1 MMKSLTQTISLC
13 SLFLLALAFPSRVY
27 GLLTVYPS
35 PGDLST
41 ISNLK
46 QSGDFTVKVN
56 GQSLF
61 VYESPNYFKGT
72 PEGWA
77 IKPQDTVSFTS
88 FAFSGETVTVE
99 VTSLRT
105 VTSATIRPK
114 SVGLPYTVSGNKITF
129 TLTGPQKLSL
139 EVNNQKRPLFIIAE
153 APDVPDTAATYYYP
167 APGVYKVG
175 SFKEIKDGESVYIA
189 AGAVVEGT
197 FLCSGNNNKFR
208 GRGIL
213 TAGYVSWDSWKA
225 DTSQCMISYSDAALV
240 KKYRGASNCQFE
252 GLIMLNSPGWY
263 NYGSLSSSTVKNIKF
278 LSWNAN
284 TDGLRLGGSCLM
296 EDCLFY
302 QNDDCLIGN
311 WGTGNTWRNCIVWNG
326 VYGRAIVSLVGSTAR
341 TFLWENIDI
350 IGESTNNPVIL
361 LQNYGN
367 TAPVT
372 LDGYVIRNVRVESPR
387 TMAPFIKI
395 LSLATTPA
403 ITMKNIL
410 LENITTETTLPSE
423 GLIDVSKSSSGTSSV
438 NGLEFR
444 DVYIAGNLV
453 TSLGTLKITSS
464 GSVSNLTFTS
474 TSAPTL
480 LNRAVRGTV
489 GAPGNELIV
498 AVTVGGSTAKNLL
511 FRAAGPSLASL
522 GVTAPSA
529 DPKLEVLSGQTV
541 LGSNDN
547 YDAAL
552 AGTFTTAG
560 AFAFTAGAKDAAL
573 TLTLQPGTYTL
584 RVSAVGTSYGT
595 VLAEI
600 FELP

>member
-1 MMKSLTQTISLC
+1 MNSRKTTLSAWSL
-13 SLFLLALAFPSRVY
+13 LLLV
-27 GLLTVYPS
+27 LLTPARVLGVLNVYPA

-72 PEGWA
+72 PQGWG

-105 VTSATIRPK
+105 ITSATIRPK
-114 SVGLPYTVSGNKITF
+114 SVGLAYTVSGNKITF
-129 TLTGPQKLSL
+129 TLQGPQKLSL
-139 EVNNQKRPLFIIAE
+139 EVNDQKRPLFIVAE

-175 SFKEIKDGESVYIA
+175 TLKEIKNGESVYIA

-208 GRGIL
+208 GRGIF
-213 TAGYVSWDSWKA
+213 TSSYISWDTWKA
-225 DTSQCMISYSDAALV
+225 DNTQCMITYSDAALV
-240 KKYRGASNCQFE
+240 KHYRVSTNNQYE
-252 GLIMLNSPGWY
+252 GLFMLNAPGWY
-263 NYGSLSSSTVKNIKF
+263 QYGTLGTSTVRNIKF
-278 LSWNAN
+278 LSWNPNA
-284 TDGLRLGGSCLM
+284 DGLPFGGGSTM
-296 EDCLFY
+296 EDCLFF

-311 WGTGNTWRNCIVWNG
+311 YGVGNTWRNCVVWKGN
-326 VYGRAIVSLVGSTAR
+326 YGRTIVSLVPSLGR
-341 TFLWENIDI
+341 NWLWENIDI
-350 IGESTNNPVIL
+350 IGFGSSEPIIL
-361 LQNYGN
+361 LQDLSN
-367 TAPVT
+367 TGTAT
-372 LDGYVIRNVRVESPR
+372 LDGFVIRNIRVESPR
-387 TMAPFIKI
+387 TAPLIKI
-395 LSLATTPA
+395 VSLATTPA
-403 ITMKNIL
+403 VTIKNIL
-410 LENITTETTLPSE
+410 LENITTETTLASE
-423 GLIDVSKSSSGTSSV
+423 GFIDVSKSSSGTSSLV
-438 NGLEFR
+438 GIEFR
-444 DVYIAGNLV
+444 DVYLAGTLA
-453 TSLGTLKITSS
+453 TSLGTLKITTS

-480 LNRAVRGTV
+480 LNRAVRGSV